1 MPREPSRNLRQE
13 AERRVEQRFAQQS
26 EALFASHKEQR
37 ERDLR
42 AQQQAIERVAQEQ
55 ARIADNKRQALEQHE
70 RKWDQMRDRIAYKPE
85 PAPSPFGWTPPRDLD
100 REHREM
106 RRQWLDQRETIEQA
120 FNERI
125 EKCQTAQDDLRFAFD
140 AANEIQAQRNR
151 ADYETLIATQD
162 RTRESA
168 IQREE
173 SRHRAIR
180 YAGIPAAQPRCRA
193 GARSVGGRVTTRPLR
208 LWQSWHWPPSANAKA
223 ALSRTDC
230 RRAALKAARYNGASF
245 PTTVRRCCADRS

>member
-1 MPREPSRNLRQE
+1 MPREPGRDLRQE
-13 AERRVEQRFAQQS
+13 AERKVEQRFAQQA

-42 AQQQAIERVAQEQ
+42 SQQQAVERVAQEQ
-55 ARIADNKRQALEQHE
+55 ARIADGKRQMLEQHDL
-70 RKWDQMRDRIAYKPE
+70 KWDQMRDRIAYKPE
-85 PAPSPFGWTPPRDLD
+85 PAPSPFGWTPPRNFK
-100 REHREM
+100 REYKEM

-120 FNERI
+120 CNERI

-151 ADYETLIATQD
+151 ADYEALIAKQE

-173 SRHRAIR
+173 SRIENSVTQEFQRHSRE
-180 YAGIPAAQPRCRA
+180 AGPE
-193 GARSVGGRVTTRPLR
+193 RSL
-208 LWQSWHWPPSANAKA
+208 
-223 ALSRTDC
+223 
-230 RRAALKAARYNGASF
+230 
-245 PTTVRRCCADRS
+245 

>member
-42 AQQQAIERVAQEQ
+42 AQQQAVERVAQEQ
-55 ARIADNKRQALEQHE
+55 ARIADNKRQSLDQHE
-70 RKWDQMRDRIAYKPE
+70 RKWGQMRDRIAYKPE

-173 SRHRAIR
+173 SRMEQSITQEFQRQSR
-180 YAGIPAAQPRCRA
+180 EAGPE
-193 GARSVGGRVTTRPLR
+193 RSL
-208 LWQSWHWPPSANAKA
+208 
-223 ALSRTDC
+223 
-230 RRAALKAARYNGASF
+230 
-245 PTTVRRCCADRS
+245 

>member
-1 MPREPSRNLRQE
+1 MPREPGRNLRQE
-13 AERRVEQRFAQQS
+13 AERKVEQRFAQQG

-42 AQQQAIERVAQEQ
+42 SQQQAIERVAQEQ
-55 ARIADNKRQALEQHE
+55 ARIADNKRHSLEQHE
-70 RKWDQMRDRIAYKPE
+70 RKWDQMRDRISHKPE
-85 PAPSPFGWTPPRDLD
+85 PAPSPFGWTPPRDLG

-106 RRQWLDQRETIEQA
+106 RRQWLEQRETIEQV

-140 AANEIQAQRNR
+140 AANEIQAQKNR
-151 ADYETLIATQD
+151 ADYEALVRTQD

-173 SRHRAIR
+173 SRIEQSVTQEFTRQSR
-180 YAGIPAAQPRCRA
+180 EAAPER
-193 GARSVGGRVTTRPLR
+193 GL
-208 LWQSWHWPPSANAKA
+208 
-223 ALSRTDC
+223 
-230 RRAALKAARYNGASF
+230 
-245 PTTVRRCCADRS
+245 

>member
-1 MPREPSRNLRQE
+1 MPREPDRNLRQE
-13 AERRVEQRFAQQS
+13 AERKVEQRFAQQS

-42 AQQQAIERVAQEQ
+42 SQQQAVERVAQEQ
-55 ARIADNKRQALEQHE
+55 ARVADSKRQVLEQHD

-85 PAPSPFGWTPPRDLD
+85 PGPSPWGWVPPRNFE
-100 REHREM
+100 REYKEM
-106 RRQWLDQRETIEQA
+106 RRQWIDQRETIEQA

-140 AANEIQAQRNR
+140 AANEIQAQKNR

-168 IQREE
+168 IRREE
-173 SRHRAIR
+173 SRLENSITQDFQRH
-180 YAGIPAAQPRCRA
+180 
-193 GARSVGGRVTTRPLR
+193 
-208 LWQSWHWPPSANAKA
+208 
-223 ALSRTDC
+223 SRDIGPE
-230 RRAALKAARYNGASF
+230 RDL
-245 PTTVRRCCADRS
+245 